1 MAVAKTNLEAKFVRR
16 ALEKDDGKSGAR
28 ERGGRARESLPSAL
42 IEFPS
47 TQFPSFLSNACQAGY
62 RHSELTRPSP
72 LRKAHGENKGFLFP
86 ITPCA
91 LPGQSSTEITG
102 EELASETRVGGYYKD
117 TIRA

>member
-1 MAVAKTNLEAKFVRR
+1 MRQ

-28 ERGGRARESLPSAL
+28 ESLPSAL
-42 IEFPS
+42 MEFPS

-72 LRKAHGENKGFLFP
+72 LRKAHGGNKGFLFP

-102 EELASETRVGGYYKD
+102 EELASETRVGGYHRD